1 LFENRASIDS
11 IKNWRYGR
19 SRPPE
24 WAIFILRT
32 KLNAKA
38 ASIVELGTKLEPSIG
53 MGWNKGAK
61 TLAVWREREA
71 RKREEARLAS
81 LQNH

>member
-1 LFENRASIDS
+1 
-11 IKNWRYGR
+11 
-19 SRPPE
+19 
-24 WAIFILRT
+24 LRL

-38 ASIVELGTKLEPSIG
+38 AAIAALGANLEPSIG

-71 RKREEARLAS
+71 REREEARLSEPLENTNSEAG
-81 LQNH
+81 

>member
-1 LFENRASIDS
+1 L
-11 IKNWRYGR
+11 R
-19 SRPPE
+19 S
-24 WAIFILRT
+24 

-38 ASIVELGTKLEPSIG
+38 AAIAALGTKLEPSIG

-71 RKREEARLAS
+71 RGKAPSA
-81 LQNH
+81 N